1 MVNRNPRHEALLN
14 LISTGTF
21 SAQEDVVAQ
30 MVRSGFDVT
39 QSSISRDFRLLGISK
54 IRGFYQ
60 ATADRTDRIRLSHFI
75 QSISTAGPNMLVV
88 KTESGGA
95 SPVAEAVDHALLQ
108 GIVGTVAGDNTIF
121 IATENSEVHEP
132 IKLFLGNI

>member
-1 MVNRNPRHEALLN
+1 
-14 LISTGTF
+14 S
-21 SAQEDVVAQ
+21 
-30 MVRSGFDVT
+30 
-39 QSSISRDFRLLGISK
+39 
-54 IRGFYQ
+54 
-60 ATADRTDRIRLSHFI
+60 DRIRLSHFI

>member
-1 MVNRNPRHEALLN
+1 MIGRNTRHESLLQ
-14 LISTGTF
+14 LIGTGAY
-21 SAQEDVVAQ
+21 SAQEDVVAK
-30 MVRSGFDVT
+30 MVENGFDVT
-39 QSSISRDFRLLGISK
+39 QSSISRDFRQLGVSK
-54 IRGFYQ
+54 IGGVYRV
-60 ATADRTDRIRLSHFI
+60 ATRLDRVRLSHFI

-95 SPVAEAVDHALLQ
+95 SPVAEAVDHAVLS

-132 IKLFLGNI
+132 IKRFLGEI

>member
-1 MVNRNPRHEALLN
+1 MLGRNPRHESLLN
-14 LISTGTF
+14 LIATGAF
-21 SAQEDVVAQ
+21 SAQEDVVTK
-30 MVRSGFDVT
+30 MVSGGFDVT
-39 QSSISRDFRLLGISK
+39 QSSISRDFRQLGISK
-54 IRGFYQ
+54 IGGFYRV
-60 ATADRTDRIRLSHFI
+60 ASRADRIRLSHFI

-95 SPVAEAVDHALLQ
+95 SPVAEAVDHALLR

-132 IKLFLGNI
+132 IKQFLGNI

>member
-1 MVNRNPRHEALLN
+1 MISTNPRHESLLK
-14 LISTGTF
+14 IVATGIF
-21 SAQEDVVAQ
+21 SAQEDVVAK
-30 MVRSGFDVT
+30 MVASGFDVT

-54 IRGFYQ
+54 IGGFYQ
-60 ATADRTDRIRLSHFI
+60 VSQGRPDRIRLSHFI

-95 SPVAEAVDHALLQ
+95 SPVAEAVDHAVLF

-121 IATENSEVHEP
+121 IATENSDAHEP
-132 IKLFLGNI
+132 IKQFLGNI

>member
-1 MVNRNPRHEALLN
+1 MLGTNPRHESLLS
-14 LISTGTF
+14 IIATGAF
-21 SAQEDVVAQ
+21 SAQEDVVAK
-30 MVRSGFDVT
+30 MVTSGFDVT
-39 QSSISRDFRLLGISK
+39 QSSISRDFRHLGISK
-54 IRGFYQ
+54 IGGFYRVAQ
-60 ATADRTDRIRLSHFI
+60 GRPDQIRLSHFI

-95 SPVAEAVDHALLQ
+95 SPVAEAVDHAVLR

-132 IKLFLGNI
+132 IKQFLGNI